1 VSIDGSPRL
10 QHADAEAPA
19 PATDRPTPARRAAA
33 NLETI
38 VGQPRKPRS
47 TASRVLDRVGPF
59 LVFGLFIAFWYFMAF
74 VGIEK
79 ILGKPKFFIP
89 PPHDVVQDA
98 FFNWD
103 NLQPMLEALWLST
116 KVALVGL
123 LIAIVIGMALA
134 ILMSQAKWVERS
146 TYPYA
151 VALQCL
157 PILAFVPL
165 LGLLFGYGINTR
177 VVVCVMIALFPIIA
191 STLFGL
197 LSVDRSHH
205 ELFSLQH
212 AGRATR
218 LWKLQLPAAMP
229 SIFNGFRTSAGLA
242 VIGAIVGDLFFQ
254 QGEKG
259 IGILIQS
266 YTFRLQYR
274 QMYGAVIL
282 ASLLGIVVFWAFGIL
297 RHLVVGRWYEDT
309 RQGD

>member
-1 VSIDGSPRL
+1 MSIDGGPRL
-10 QHADAEAPA
+10 ESVDTQPAVRTVEAP
-19 PATDRPTPARRAAA
+19 PAGPHLDV
-33 NLETI
+33 I
-38 VGQPRKPRS
+38 VGQPRQQK
-47 TASRVLDRVGPF
+47 TKGSRFLERVGPF
-59 LVFGLFIAFWYFMAF
+59 LMFLAFIGFWYFMAY

-89 PPHDVVQDA
+89 PPHDVVKDT
-98 FFNWD
+98 FFTWT
-103 NLQPMLEALWLST
+103 NLHPMLEALLLSA
-116 KVALVGL
+116 KVALAGL
-123 LIAIVIGMALA
+123 FFAIIIGMTLA
-134 ILMSQAKWVERS
+134 ILMSQAKWVERA

-177 VVVCVMIALFPIIA
+177 VVVCTMIALFPII
-191 STLFGL
+191 SNTLFGL
-197 LSVDRSHH
+197 LSVDRAHH
-205 ELFSLQH
+205 EMFSLQH
-212 AGRATR
+212 SSRWTR
-218 LWKLQLPAAMP
+218 LWRLQFPAALP

-282 ASLLGIVVFWAFGIL
+282 ASALGITVFWLFGLL
-297 RHLVVGRWYEDT
+297 RTVAVGRWYEDT